1 MDISGND
8 DIGANGAAEIGD
20 VVADAIVLKELN
32 VSGCGLGDVGV
43 KWLMQGLVKCETL
56 KVLKMASNGL
66 EREGCMYI
74 LKCCQGFEEMKLIDL
89 SNNFGGED
97 GGDGGGD
104 IEMTELIKTI
114 GGEVVL
120 SKEMDDKE
128 MDDDSGFG
136 L

>member
-1 MDISGND
+1 
-8 DIGANGAAEIGD
+8 
-20 VVADAIVLKELN
+20 
-32 VSGCGLGDVGV
+32 
-43 KWLMQGLVKCETL
+43 
-56 KVLKMASNGL
+56 
-66 EREGCMYI
+66 
-74 LKCCQGFEEMKLIDL
+74 MKLIDL

-104 IEMTELIKTI
+104 IEMTELIQTI